1 MAQKTL
7 SRIEVVVVKD
17 IASGDVTAQ
26 CSGIFNLADVGGMR
40 GGESMGISG
49 AGVDAILAECE
60 AGLKAH
66 MAADGAHTVVDAV
79 AEEAE

>member
-17 IASGDVTAQ
+17 VASGDVSAQ

-40 GGESMGISG
+40 GGESIAISG

-60 AGLKAH
+60 AGLKTH
-66 MAADGAHTVVDAV
+66 MAADGAHTVVDAQPQ
-79 AEEAE
+79 EEE

>member
-17 IASGDVTAQ
+17 IATGEVNAQ

-40 GGESMGISG
+40 GGESIAISG

-60 AGLKAH
+60 AGLKTH